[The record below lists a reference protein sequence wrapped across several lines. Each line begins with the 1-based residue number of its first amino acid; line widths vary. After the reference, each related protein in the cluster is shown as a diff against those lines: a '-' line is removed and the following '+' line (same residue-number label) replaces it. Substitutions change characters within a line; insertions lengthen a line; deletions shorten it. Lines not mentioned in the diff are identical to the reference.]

1 MLQQVKK
8 LVPPL
13 LVLQREDGTLVSPGG
28 PGAGEG
34 APGSVGYVVA
44 GIAHKKIL
52 FKDRP
57 KLGLKPAA

>member
-1 MLQQVKK
+1 M
-8 LVPPL
+8 
-13 LVLQREDGTLVSPGG
+13 LVLQREDGVLVSPGG

-34 APGSVGYVVA
+34 APASVGYVVA